1 MKDMET
7 FLGYDIEM
15 KFIFMKWY
23 ASRIADEFL
32 VYKKYYDVSKEKY
45 IYMVNG
51 ALDETV
57 LTEEEQ
63 LQVIQDSKDI
73 LKNKYKIEILS
84 DDPIV
89 FKHLEVEE

>member
-15 KFIFMKWY
+15 KYIFMKWY

-73 LKNKYKIEILS
+73 LKNKYKIEILC
-84 DDPIV
+84 DDPII
-89 FKHLEVEE
+89 FKHLEIEE

>member
-1 MKDMET
+1 
-7 FLGYDIEM
+7 
-15 KFIFMKWY
+15 
-23 ASRIADEFL
+23 
-32 VYKKYYDVSKEKY
+32 
-45 IYMVNG
+45 MVNG

-84 DDPIV
+84 DDPII
-89 FKHLEVEE
+89 FKHLGAEE